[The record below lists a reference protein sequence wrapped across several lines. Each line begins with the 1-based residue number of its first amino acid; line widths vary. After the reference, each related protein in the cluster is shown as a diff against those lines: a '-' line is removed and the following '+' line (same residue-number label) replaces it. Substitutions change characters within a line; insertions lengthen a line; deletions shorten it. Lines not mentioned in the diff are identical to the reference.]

1 MENNNSP
8 VTDYGRK
15 RGISLGRLILYI
27 FATYVL
33 ILQIVNFVNDLKTKA
48 EEEKAQEEMLA
59 LIAEKNNQIEL
70 VTELENASWK
80 IKDNIEFEYGIK
92 IPTPNNLIDKDN
104 IISYEETME
113 TNNIAY
119 RSRVVK
125 INYGPSESTANLIL
139 EIFSERLPEDY
150 NYEQILYYFDD
161 GTKIYVR
168 DEEEGYFSYI
178 IFKGSEVTYGVCY
191 GEPELK
197 LY

>member
-1 MENNNSP
+1 M
-8 VTDYGRK
+8 
-15 RGISLGRLILYI
+15 
-27 FATYVL
+27 
-33 ILQIVNFVNDLKTKA
+33 
-48 EEEKAQEEMLA
+48 
-59 LIAEKNNQIEL
+59 
-70 VTELENASWK
+70 VTELEDALWK
-80 IKDNIEFEYGIK
+80 TKNNIEFEYGIK
-92 IPTPNNLIDKDN
+92 IPTPNNLIYNDN
-104 IISYEETME
+104 IVSYEETME

-125 INYGPSESTANLIL
+125 INYGPSESTASLIL
-139 EIFSERLPEDY
+139 DIFRERLPEDY

-178 IFKGSEVTYGVCY
+178 IFKGSEATYGVCY